1 MSTPPSPSPSPP
13 TSLLTIPFE
22 LRCLIYNQLLSG
34 PNQYIISSSDR
45 HHFYQHF
52 VNTIPISQGAYIFP
66 AANLLLVNRQ
76 LRSEIQPVII
86 EKARLYCSLTDFYD
100 NAYCTRQLPEW
111 LRTSL
116 RHFSIYQSYVS
127 SSPGIMDELDFDHI
141 SGEGSSGG
149 EEAKLGWRERRTN
162 NMQVMLAPPRH
173 PRSAYVRRGKFLKA
187 LPALESVEVVYF
199 WPEILGLFKMRLEE
213 FYDGRRDDELL
224 SLIKMA
230 FRSELAFDLLVA
242 ERLVSGQID
251 GLDPDDIPE
260 GILDWREHALDF
272 SSKEIPA
279 NRVKIS
285 ITAHFREMYPANG
298 GERRCLV
305 SFDGSFTECDQILVF
320 RILTFHPSA
329 LVIHPHHI
337 LLQTVGSG
345 HIITLPI
352 QRS

>member
-1 MSTPPSPSPSPP
+1 M
-13 TSLLTIPFE
+13 
-22 LRCLIYNQLLSG
+22 IYDQLLSG
-34 PNQYIISSSDR
+34 PSQYIISSSDR
-45 HHFYQHF
+45 HHFYQRF
-52 VNTIPISQGAYIFP
+52 VDTVSISQGAYVFP

-86 EKARLYCSLTDFYD
+86 EKARLYCSLTDFYE

-127 SSPGIMDELDFDHI
+127 SSPGIMDEVDFDHFG
-141 SGEGSSGG
+141 GEGTGGGG

-199 WPEILGLFKMRLEE
+199 WPEILGLFKLRLEE

-260 GILDWREHALDF
+260 GILNWREYALD
-272 SSKEIPA
+272 STSNEIPA

-305 SFDGSFTECDQILVF
+305 SFDESFKERVQVLVS
-320 RILTFHPSA
+320 RTLTFPPSA
-329 LVIHPHHI
+329 SAIHPHHI
-337 LLQTVGSG
+337 PSQTVGSG
-345 HIITLPI
+345 HTITLPT